1 MPKIKSTP
9 TFCGYI
15 PVCNLYRNYH
25 FDLNRTFFAAGL
37 VPAIDVVGDVEF
49 RDVHFYY
56 PTRQEVQLFN
66 GLNLAVPNGSVT
78 AVVGSSG
85 SGKSTL
91 AALLMRF
98 YDPSGG
104 AIYLDGLDIK
114 SLSPQWLRS
123 HIGIV
128 NQVRGQEYQD
138 VILFLA

>member
-1 MPKIKSTP
+1 M
-9 TFCGYI
+9 
-15 PVCNLYRNYH
+15 
-25 FDLNRTFFAAGL
+25 
-37 VPAIDVVGDVEF
+37 VGDVEF

-56 PTRQEVQLFN
+56 PTRQEVLLFN

-114 SLSPQWLRS
+114 SLNPQWLRS
-123 HIGIV
+123 HVGIV
-128 NQVRGQEYQD
+128 SQVRGQEYEEK
-138 VILFLA
+138 VLFSCME